1 MLIQQDSLQNKSRN
15 NSQIFYSTEKKYSGT
30 LRWGSHVQILKY
42 DFFNASCILFAFY
55 SFDPRGRDLTNEGR
69 RSESCMSEY
78 MKLWSMFYWK
88 TRYGQTTQYRSGFPA
103 SKAEGKGKEKV

>member
-1 MLIQQDSLQNKSRN
+1 
-15 NSQIFYSTEKKYSGT
+15 
-30 LRWGSHVQILKY
+30 VQILKC

-103 SKAEGKGKEKV
+103 SKAEGKGKESLVVRNSESELKV